1 MGRMWFVLAE
11 SQSCAGG
18 KQLYTAGN
26 CSSNG
31 RGWVLP
37 HHPSALDLC
46 PPSEPSE
53 VLGEPSTTASLRNLE
68 TPGPRSPWG
77 MKGAVSP
84 DPGIRLAP
92 HKSLPYW
99 MELCG
104 NRSLF

>member
-1 MGRMWFVLAE
+1 MGRITKA
-11 SQSCAGG
+11 CAGR
-18 KQLYTAGN
+18 KQLYAAGN

-46 PPSEPSE
+46 PRSELSE
-53 VLGEPSTTASLRNLE
+53 ILGEPSTTASLRNLE
-68 TPGPRSPWG
+68 TLGSRSPWR
-77 MKGAVSP
+77 MKGTVSP

-92 HKSLPYW
+92 HIKSLRYW

>member
-1 MGRMWFVLAE
+1 MDREWGGCVVLAE

-37 HHPSALDLC
+37 SALDLC

-53 VLGEPSTTASLRNLE
+53 ILGEPWTTASLRNFE